1 MTVPQDLLYS
11 KDHEWVKIEGDS
23 ATIGITDYAQESMGD
38 IVLVNLPAEGDSFA
52 AEDTL
57 CDIESVKAVSDI
69 LCPVGGTVT
78 EVNEELMDAPEKINQ
93 DAYGAWLVKV
103 SGVEGA
109 DALMSAAEYEE
120 FLKEA

>member
-1 MTVPQDLLYS
+1 MLARRILLPS
-11 KDHEWVKIEGDS
+11 NNKKREGYQS
-23 ATIGITDYAQESMGD
+23 FSFFS
-38 IVLVNLPAEGDSFA
+38 LLWSFPSPAEGDSFA